1 MTVGDAVAADCGVG
15 APHVS
20 LGYYVSEVDGAQV
33 VQIDTSDAAGRL
45 RIYLNDGT
53 VWDDDPETGDPD
65 GELGALR
72 AEVVRLTA
80 ALAELPGDPAPTL
93 DLVVMD
99 LAGDD
104 GATET
109 ALVCPHPTCRHRH
122 TTGPTVVDTAT
133 RWTDADE
140 LDPAVG
146 TVSYFYDGSGDYGF
160 DHYQCSGCSRTVNLP
175 VGWRETS

>member
-1 MTVGDAVAADCGVG
+1 MVDDAVAAGDVMN
-15 APHVS
+15 APHVA
-20 LGYYVSEVDGAQV
+20 LGLYVSDVDGAQV
-33 VQIDTSDAAGRL
+33 VQIDTSDATGRL
-45 RIYLNDGT
+45 RIYLNDAT

-65 GELGALR
+65 GELSALR
-72 AEVVRLTA
+72 AEVVQLTA
-80 ALAELPGDPAPTL
+80 ALAERPAGPAAVL

-104 GATET
+104 EAPET

-122 TTGPTVVDTAT
+122 TAGPTVVDTAT

-140 LDPAVG
+140 LDHAAG
-146 TVSYFYDGSGDYGF
+146 TVSYFYDGSGDYHF

-175 VGWRETS
+175 AGWREAS